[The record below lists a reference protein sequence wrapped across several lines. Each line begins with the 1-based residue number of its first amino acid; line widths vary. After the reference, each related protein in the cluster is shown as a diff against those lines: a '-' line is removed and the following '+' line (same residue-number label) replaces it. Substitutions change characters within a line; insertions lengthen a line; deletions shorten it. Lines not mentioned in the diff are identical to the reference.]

1 MCQIS
6 DMFQGGNRSPEPEPA
21 CSKRQNVSCPMQFE
35 AMRTLSHCVSELNQK
50 NIKVR
55 LEALTAHLLLTLT
68 FLIKGNT
75 PY

>member
-1 MCQIS
+1 
-6 DMFQGGNRSPEPEPA
+6 
-21 CSKRQNVSCPMQFE
+21 MQFE